1 MDMDMNSGLGH
12 TQDLD
17 GSSDAII
24 DALAHL
30 NPDHGSS
37 SAGHDNVHGLDSSFH
52 LNQDT
57 LQHHQHQDLQGVID
71 SVRESQNGQQSLQNT
86 SNATGQRQ
94 DDDVDT
100 MDIESLRT
108 EVRRLRGIITSLS
121 QPSHGFIDPSLQLP
135 SEVVQPQTDA
145 NDSSVAKEGRP
156 ARSQKRKR
164 APRVLDESAA
174 VAGADEDL
182 HRTLDNRDSEKRA
195 RKTKS
200 EPVRDEETGK
210 RVEKSRKTELSKIV
224 RATVSDAP
232 YGQVRHC

>member
-1 MDMDMNSGLGH
+1 
-12 TQDLD
+12 
-17 GSSDAII
+17 
-24 DALAHL
+24 
-30 NPDHGSS
+30 
-37 SAGHDNVHGLDSSFH
+37 
-52 LNQDT
+52 
-57 LQHHQHQDLQGVID
+57 
-71 SVRESQNGQQSLQNT
+71 
-86 SNATGQRQ
+86 
-94 DDDVDT
+94 

>member
-1 MDMDMNSGLGH
+1 MDMNSGLGH

-52 LNQDT
+52 LTQDT

-121 QPSHGFIDPSLQLP
+121 QPSHGFIDSSLQLP

-224 RATVSDAP
+224 RATVSDAA

>member
-1 MDMDMNSGLGH
+1 MDMNSGLGH

-52 LNQDT
+52 LTQDT

-121 QPSHGFIDPSLQLP
+121 QPSHGFIDSSLQLP

-182 HRTLDNRDSEKRA
+182 HRPLDNRDSEKRA

-224 RATVSDAP
+224 RATVSDAA